1 MNISNIYDWRRQIAR
16 LEGAYASSTI
26 RAYHAD
32 IESFVCWC
40 EVERLEAFPVS
51 EDALCRYIEDQGKS
65 HASST
70 VNRRLYS
77 LRRVLKLM
85 SLDDVTRSQEVR
97 LTHRRVLRA
106 KLARPKQAKGM
117 TRDYLDQFLALQPNS
132 LIGLRNR
139 AMLSLGYEGLTRRS
153 ELVVIRDEDI
163 EHLADGSLRVLI
175 RRSKADPFGQGRL
188 IYTSVSTGKLIAEW
202 IEQRGEGFPFLFCP
216 VYKNKPIKRSI
227 TVSALKRLLYAGN
240 DKLGVKGETFSGHS
254 MRVGAAQDLLARGFD
269 VAAIMRAGG
278 WKSINTLVRYLEKS
292 PQRIWR

>member
-1 MNISNIYDWRRQIAR
+1 MNQIYDWKKQIAR
-16 LEGAYASSTI
+16 LEGAYAPSTI

-32 IESFVCWC
+32 IESYVCWC
-40 EVERLEAFPVS
+40 EVEGFEVFPVS
-51 EDALCRYIEDQGKS
+51 EEALCRYIEDQGKS

-77 LRRVLKLM
+77 IRRVLKLM
-85 SLDDVTRSQEVR
+85 SLDDVTRSEEVR

-117 TRDYLDQFLALQPNS
+117 TREYLDQFLALQPDT

-139 AMLSLGYEGLTRRS
+139 VMLSLGYEGLTRRS

-163 EHLADGSLRVLI
+163 EYLSDESLRVLI
-175 RRSKADPFGQGRL
+175 RRSKSDPLGQGRL
-188 IYTSVSTGKLIAEW
+188 TYTSAQTGNLISEW
-202 IEQRGEGFPFLFCP
+202 IRKRGADFPFLFCP
-216 VYKNKPIKRSI
+216 VYKNRPIKRSI

-240 DKLGVKGETFSGHS
+240 DKLGASSETFSGHS

-278 WKSINTLVRYLEKS
+278 WKSIDTLIRYLEKS
-292 PQRIWR
+292 QQRIWL

>member
-1 MNISNIYDWRRQIAR
+1 M
-16 LEGAYASSTI
+16 
-26 RAYHAD
+26 
-32 IESFVCWC
+32 
-40 EVERLEAFPVS
+40 S
-51 EDALCRYIEDQGKS
+51 EEALCRYIEEQGKS

-77 LRRVLKLM
+77 LRRILKLM
-85 SLDDVTRSQEVR
+85 SLADVTQSEEVR

-117 TRDYLDQFLALQPNS
+117 TKEYLDQFIALQPDT
-132 LIGLRNR
+132 LIGLRNK

-163 EHLADGSLRVLI
+163 DHLADGSLRVLI

-188 IYTSVSTGKLIAEW
+188 IYTSIQTGKLITEW
-202 IEQRGEGFPFLFCP
+202 IEERGEGFPFLFCP
-216 VYKNKPIKRSI
+216 VYKDKPVKRSI

-240 DKLGVKGETFSGHS
+240 DKLGVKGKTFSGHS

-278 WKSINTLVRYLEKS
+278 WKSIDTLVRYLENS
-292 PQRIWR
+292 HHNVWQ

>member
-1 MNISNIYDWRRQIAR
+1 MNDVFDWKKQIAR
-16 LEGAYASSTI
+16 LEGAYAPSTI

-40 EVERLEAFPVS
+40 EFEGLEAFPVS
-51 EDALCRYIEDQGKS
+51 EEVLCRYIEDQGKS
-65 HASST
+65 NASST

-85 SLDDVTRSQEVR
+85 SLEDVTQSEEVR

-117 TRDYLDQFLALQPNS
+117 TKDYLDQFLALQPDT

-163 EHLADGSLRVLI
+163 EHLADRSLRVLI

-188 IYTSVSTGKLIAEW
+188 IYTSVRTGELITEW
-202 IEQRGEGFPFLFCP
+202 LERRGEGFPFLFCP
-216 VYKNKPIKRSI
+216 VYKDKPVKRSI

-240 DKLGVKGETFSGHS
+240 DKIGAKGETFSGHS

-278 WKSINTLVRYLEKS
+278 WKSIDTLVRYLENS
-292 PQRIWR
+292 QQRIWL

>member
-1 MNISNIYDWRRQIAR
+1 MGSTKTHDWKKQIAR
-16 LEGAYASSTI
+16 LEGAYAPSTI

-32 IESFVCWC
+32 IESYVCWC
-40 EVERLEAFPVS
+40 KVEGFETFPVS
-51 EDALCRYIEDQGKS
+51 EKALCSYIENQGKS

-85 SLDDVTRSQEVR
+85 SLDDVTQSEEVR

-106 KLARPKQAKGM
+106 KLARPKQARGM
-117 TRDYLDQFLALQPNS
+117 TRDYLDQFLALQPDT

-153 ELVVIRDEDI
+153 ELVVICDEDV
-163 EHLADGSLRVLI
+163 EHFAEGNLRVLI

-188 IYTSVSTGKLIAEW
+188 IYTSVQTGELITEW
-202 IEQRGEGFPFLFCP
+202 LEKRGEGFPFLFCP

-227 TVSALKRLLYAGN
+227 TVSALKRLIYAGN
-240 DKLGVKGETFSGHS
+240 DKLGSSGETFSGHS

-278 WKSINTLVRYLEKS
+278 WKSIDTLVRYLENS
-292 PQRIWR
+292 HHNVWQ

>member
-1 MNISNIYDWRRQIAR
+1 MTQRYYWQSQITR
-16 LEGAYASSTI
+16 LEGAYAPSTI

-32 IESFVCWC
+32 IESSVCWC
-40 EVERLEAFPVS
+40 DVEGFEAFPMS
-51 EDALCRYIEDQGKS
+51 EEALCRYIEEQGKS

-77 LRRVLKLM
+77 LRRILKLM
-85 SLDDVTRSQEVR
+85 SLADVTQSEEVR

-117 TRDYLDQFLALQPNS
+117 TKEYLDQFIALQPDT
-132 LIGLRNR
+132 LIGLRNK

-163 EHLADGSLRVLI
+163 DHLADGSLRVLI

-188 IYTSVSTGKLIAEW
+188 IYTSVQTGKLIIEW
-202 IEQRGEGFPFLFCP
+202 IAKRGAGFPFLFCP

-227 TVSALKRLLYAGN
+227 TVSALKRLIYAGN
-240 DKLGVKGETFSGHS
+240 DKIGPDEGYFSGHS

-278 WKSINTLVRYLEKS
+278 WKSIDTLVRYLENSHHKVW
-292 PQRIWR
+292 Q

>member
-1 MNISNIYDWRRQIAR
+1 MSISNIYDWRKQIAR
-16 LEGAYASSTI
+16 LEGAYAPSTI

-32 IESFVCWC
+32 IESYLCWC
-40 EVERLEAFPVS
+40 KIEGFEAFPVI
-51 EDALCRYIEDQGKS
+51 EEALCRYIEDQGKS

-85 SLDDVTRSQEVR
+85 SLEDVTQSEEVR
-97 LTHRRVLRA
+97 LTLRRVLRT

-117 TRDYLDQFLALQPNS
+117 TRNYLDQFLALQPHT

-163 EHLADGSLRVLI
+163 ERLSDGTLRVLI

-188 IYTSVSTGKLIAEW
+188 IYTSAQTGKLITEW
-202 IEQRGEGFPFLFCP
+202 LEKRGVDFPFLFCP
-216 VYKNKPIKRSI
+216 VYKDKPVKRSI
-227 TVSALKRLLYAGN
+227 TVSALKRLIYAGN
-240 DKLGVKGETFSGHS
+240 DQLAAGSETFSGHS

-278 WKSINTLVRYLEKS
+278 WKSVDTLIRYLENS
-292 PQRIWR
+292 RQQIWF